1 MLLPLPV
8 GLEQLA
14 QRQALLAKQERVGER
29 RANVNNRK
37 FTFANP
43 IATPTPALP
52 RAPCKMRPHFAW
64 VPARCGLRPA
74 GEGEINTDLAK
85 GHSNG

>member
-1 MLLPLPV
+1 MLLPLTV

-37 FTFANP
+37 FTFATP

-52 RAPCKMRPHFAW
+52 
-64 VPARCGLRPA
+64 RCGLRPA

-85 GHSNG
+85 GHPKWITKPNTATST